1 MPRMPLVIFSN
12 ETIEPLTH
20 TMNSI
25 MRSLISVPVREHACN
40 LIQASV
46 SMSITLGIRTKMY
59 EDEEYTYN
67 LLVVSV
73 SISII

>member
-1 MPRMPLVIFSN
+1 
-12 ETIEPLTH
+12 
-20 TMNSI
+20 
-25 MRSLISVPVREHACN
+25 
-40 LIQASV
+40 
-46 SMSITLGIRTKMY
+46 MSITLGIRTKMY